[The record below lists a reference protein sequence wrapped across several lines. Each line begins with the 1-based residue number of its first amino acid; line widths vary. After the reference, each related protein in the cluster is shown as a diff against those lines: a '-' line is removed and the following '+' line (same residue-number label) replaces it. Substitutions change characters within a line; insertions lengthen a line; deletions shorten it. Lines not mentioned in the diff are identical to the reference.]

1 MIFFRPREGCLQPEC
16 VIVTPTRELAIQVSF
31 FPLFSFSSEIH
42 LLLLTIQVSFYTNVL
57 IFLQTNI
64 AKTKVTL
71 ISLKQQGWSLAEK
84 IFSSEFMFLQNLS
97 SYSQIFD
104 EARKFAFGSP
114 LRAAIAYGGGS

>member
-1 MIFFRPREGCLQPEC
+1 MCDSHPDKGARYTGFL
-16 VIVTPTRELAIQVSF
+16 

-42 LLLLTIQVSFYTNVL
+42 LLLLAIQVSFYTNVL
-57 IFLQTNI
+57 IFFQTNI

-71 ISLKQQGWSLAEK
+71 ISLKQQGWSIAEK
-84 IFSSEFMFLQNLS
+84 KFPQSLCFFLKNLS
-97 SYSQIFD
+97 SSSQIFD